1 MKRFLTIQTSSST
14 SKKSRFLAS
23 RSWGG
28 VESTSELQFHAAP
41 SRARRVVRSGDTLVS
56 TVQTYLKAIA
66 TVPQAPDNLIAST
79 GFCVIRPCEEIDAA
93 FLGWVMRSEP
103 LVGEIV
109 ARSVGVSYPATNASE
124 VVKLEVPLPDLDT
137 QRRIAAYLADKTAR
151 IDALIEKNG
160 RC

>member
-1 MKRFLTIQTSSST
+1 M
-14 SKKSRFLAS
+14 
-23 RSWGG
+23 
-28 VESTSELQFHAAP
+28 
-41 SRARRVVRSGDTLVS
+41 VRSGDTLVS